1 MKYIGE
7 KYRTIVEMSTDT
19 PASAPVAPAPTV
31 TLEVKKPKKPRSEAQ
46 KEATAKA
53 LSILAERR
61 EAKKKEQTAE
71 SDSKEIAREAV
82 RTKKRAEPKVEFVT
96 KKELSDF
103 MSQVESKLKT
113 PTHVAPKVV
122 AAPPA
127 SLSAKASPAA
137 SRPPTAPGA
146 AKMTGHQLLDQL
158 FFK

>member
-7 KYRTIVEMSTDT
+7 KYRTIVEMSTDPVPSALT
-19 PASAPVAPAPTV
+19 PAAPTV
-31 TLEVKKPKKPRSEAQ
+31 IVEVKKPKKPRSEAQ

-82 RTKKRAEPKVEFVT
+82 RAKKRAEPKVEFVT

-113 PTHVAPKVV
+113 TPPLLDEFQPPPP
-122 AAPPA
+122 PPA
-127 SLSAKASPAA
+127 
-137 SRPPTAPGA
+137 
-146 AKMTGHQLLDQL
+146 
-158 FFK
+158 

>member
-1 MKYIGE
+1 MPTE
-7 KYRTIVEMSTDT
+7 P
-19 PASAPVAPAPTV
+19 PASAPVAPVPVAPAPV
-31 TLEVKKPKKPRSEAQ
+31 VLETKAPKKPRSEAQ
-46 KEATAKA
+46 KANTARA
-53 LSILAERR
+53 LAILAERR